1 MSANQL
7 KYIKFV
13 KQKDCHEEKGK
24 ISTGN
29 INSEP
34 SGTKPGEVEKKLNN
48 QLREPNNERFNKHLR
63 FPVQNKSL
71 PAAGGPGMLHQ
82 KFGEIGDSNSPNIDN
97 KNTQATTQALLKI
110 SLKTLG

>member
-1 MSANQL
+1 MSANQH

-24 ISTGN
+24 ISTE
-29 INSEP
+29 ITNSKP
-34 SGTKPGEVEKKLNN
+34 SGTKPGEAGKKPINKLRELNN
-48 QLREPNNERFNKHLR
+48 EGFNNYLR

-82 KFGEIGDSNSPNIDN
+82 KFGDIGDSNKPNSEN
-97 KNTQATTQALLKI
+97 KKI
-110 SLKTLG
+110 LRQ